1 MSDDK
6 ESNSRDLITGERLV
20 KPSLVLRAGDG
31 SGKRFAKIK
40 GDQNFKAEGKKALK
54 EAFDEA
60 VKTYIP
66 PQIDSKRTIGTV
78 AEFYSNI
85 VTFVK
90 RPPERLTFTWLFDL
104 FPIKTKF
111 ADAIL
116 LFVCKP
122 DEAEVAGRFIR
133 DRVGRMYLALPR
145 QIAKRSESQPLPRS
159 KAWWPSTQGCALSR
173 QPTTPRASRPSGA
186 RET

>member
-116 LFVCKP
+116 LFVCKA
-122 DEAEVAGRFIR
+122 DEAEVAAGDLFEELEKVKCRHGSWYCNIWFTWE
-133 DRVGRMYLALPR
+133 LALLVISKGR
-145 QIAKRSESQPLPRS
+145 KRFTKSVFGPVVDLLKRKSS
-159 KAWWPSTQGCALSR
+159 
-173 QPTTPRASRPSGA
+173 
-186 RET
+186 